1 MKTCI
6 RSILWFTIAFYSL
19 LYYVLFQVG
28 IFNLQIYRIPL
39 LSTYNDIVVPNFCD
53 TPIHCRDSTVE
64 TGHSADQSLH
74 QDRKETRDNA
84 RKKVGK
90 EASLVGP
97 VRGTDRET
105 RQSNRVTRRSQCQ
118 PCAKRQVFHFHIG
131 GGQPWAMSLK
141 APFTSTTI
149 LSHTVQVWSNGL
161 SRRQKFIFIE

>member
-1 MKTCI
+1 MKTCV

-105 RQSNRVTRRSQCQ
+105 RQSNRVTGRSQCQ